1 MTKKISIL
9 GSTGSIGTQALDI
22 VRSNPERFEI
32 KALSCGGNIDLLR
45 KQIIEFKPDSVCVGE
60 KNDVLPLKADFPFLK
75 IHFGSEG
82 IFEILETE
90 SDLILNSLVGM
101 RGMMPTY
108 RAACMGFD
116 VALAN
121 KEALVAGG
129 LFIISAFEKG
139 GGNLIPVDSE
149 HSAIFQCLEGNR
161 GRQLRRIILTAS
173 GGPFRGYD
181 AESLRRVKCEDA
193 LNHPSWN
200 MGKKIS
206 IDSAT
211 LMNKGLEV
219 IEAKWLFDLSADKI
233 SVLVHPEAKIHSMVE
248 YCDGAIIA
256 QLGPADMRIPIG
268 FAFNYPDRLDD
279 SMALDIYGELSALT
293 FAKPDM
299 HTFPCLKL
307 AYDALNT
314 GGSAAIA
321 LNGANEYLVSELLAG
336 RLEFWKIS
344 HILQDFMSGY
354 IPLHDYGIEDISEID
369 AEVRKEVALLS
380 RGF

>member
-1 MTKKISIL
+1 MSKKISIL

-22 VRSNPERFEI
+22 IRSNPERFDI
-32 KALSCGGNIDLLR
+32 KALSCGRNIELLR
-45 KQIIEFKPDSVCVGE
+45 KQIVEFKPESVCVEQKGDAL
-60 KNDVLPLKADFPFLK
+60 KLKADFPFLEVY
-75 IHFGSEG
+75 FGSDG
-82 IFEILETE
+82 IFEVLETGA
-90 SDLILNSLVGM
+90 DLILNALVGM

-108 RAACMGFD
+108 HAACLGLD

-129 LFIISAFEKG
+129 HFIISAFKKN

-149 HSAIFQCLEGNR
+149 HSAIFQCLEGNEK
-161 GRQLRRIILTAS
+161 RQLRRIILTAS

-181 AESLRRVKCEDA
+181 AEALRGVKCEDA
-193 LNHPSWN
+193 LNHPNWN

-219 IEAKWLFDLSADKI
+219 IEAKWLFDISADKI
-233 SVLVHPEAKIHSMVE
+233 SVLIHPEAKIHSMVE

-256 QLGPADMRIPIG
+256 QLSSADMRIPIG
-268 FAFNYPDRLDD
+268 FAFSYPDRLHN
-279 SMALDIYGELSALT
+279 SIALDIYSELCALT
-293 FAKPDM
+293 FTEPDM
-299 HTFPCLKL
+299 RVFPCLRL
-307 AYDALNT
+307 AYDALAM

-344 HILQDFMSGY
+344 HILREFMSGY
-354 IPLHDYGIEDISEID
+354 IPSHDYDIEDIAEID
-369 AEVRKEVALLS
+369 VEARAAVSLLTD
-380 RGF
+380 GF